1 MILWHY
7 ICREGPCAFMDMSDK
22 ENLGKKVELV
32 YDYRI
37 NQLEQEFKPIDREGM
52 SDEEYQKALQT
63 QYISLRQ
70 KEFEDAYRAQG
81 YDMYNYSRSCTIAEC
96 KQMLFQNDR
105 IKADRLDKEIEV
117 RGEDFSVKSD
127 STWRAHRDS
136 VVYSAPVVVKGSLR
150 ELGIETNSKETYAH
164 CAQTAACIATAV
176 CKTMDLPDVTDGAE
190 VCLAAGIN
198 GGKCHNE
205 RYVSKVKGGIQGG
218 LYSNIDCY
226 NQRKTL
232 GEMVASGDIKAGTII
247 SEYSG
252 NTGSKMHTLS
262 VIDVQKNEQGTIS
275 YTVMDNNG
283 GDWRTR
289 IRQCTVGGTD
299 PISIGCNKKIVTY
312 TSINSWANNQF
323 SEETKGK
330 SIEELEAMIAKE
342 KERAKDITEYL
353 AMTENTLL
361 CDESYKSKCGG
372 INRANG
378 LSREQG
384 KMIDFYEKG
393 IVADADQEII
403 FKKGLENMAKIDLAV
418 PEMNITMVVPEIEFE
433 GKGKKMKTKIV
444 GERVIE
450 LGKIMPNML
459 GINSN
464 ENSTKE
470 AKSEEIV
477 KAVDGSVAENMSQ
490 RIETTTNETMQRA
503 EEVINRATQRA
514 ETVINEATQSA
525 EDVIEGVG
533 QNTEVKAQVDAP
545 QNSEVAMKDVGVVKQ
560 NYNVDV
566 AQASINTGEIN
577 EAPTMQVET
586 KEGLPQVLSFSLD
599 RSEIKEEMDNQRTEA
614 ERNLESNKR
623 ALNAGTYGHSLRFD
637 EASKRKEETSEKPQ
651 QTPQRRISLE
661 ALIRMN
667 QQRQLNIK

>member
-1 MILWHY
+1 
-7 ICREGPCAFMDMSDK
+7 MDMSDK

-52 SDEEYQKALQT
+52 SDEEYQKALYA

-96 KQMLFQNDR
+96 KQMLFQRNG

-117 RGEDFSVKSD
+117 IGEDFSIKSD

-150 ELGIETNSKETYAH
+150 ELGIATNSKETYAH

-176 CKTMDLPDVTDGAE
+176 CNTMDLPDVTEGGE
-190 VCLAAGIN
+190 VCNAAGIN
-198 GGKCHNE
+198 GGYCHGKG
-205 RYVSKVKGGIQGG
+205 YVSKAKGGIQGG

-226 NQRKTL
+226 NQEKTL

-262 VIDVQKNEQGTIS
+262 VIDVQKNEQGKPAS

-289 IRQCTVGGTD
+289 IRQCTIGGTD
-299 PISIGCNKKIVTY
+299 PISKECNKKVVTY
-312 TSINSWANNQF
+312 TSINKWANEQF
-323 SEETKGK
+323 SNEAKGK
-330 SIEELEAMIAKE
+330 SIEELETMIAKE

-384 KMIDFYEKG
+384 KMIDFYEK
-393 IVADADQEII
+393 
-403 FKKGLENMAKIDLAV
+403 
-418 PEMNITMVVPEIEFE
+418 EFE
-433 GKGKKMKTKIV
+433 ENKAIFEQQAAETIANKVLSEGIEVEVARPEEMSAVISGIDVKSKRAFLGKRKFDFEMGN
-444 GERVIE
+444 VIE
-450 LGKIMPNML
+450 IGKINL
-459 GINSN
+459 GDSGIS
-464 ENSTKE
+464 STKE

-503 EEVINRATQRA
+503 EEVINRAIQRA

-545 QNSEVAMKDVGVVKQ
+545 QNSEVAMKDVGVVEQ
-560 NYNVDV
+560 NHNVDV

-586 KEGLPQVLSFSLD
+586 KEGLHQVLSFSLD
-599 RSEIKEEMDNQRTEA
+599 RSEIKEEMDSQRTEA

-651 QTPQRRISLE
+651 QTAQRSISLE

-667 QQRQLNIK
+667 QQRQ